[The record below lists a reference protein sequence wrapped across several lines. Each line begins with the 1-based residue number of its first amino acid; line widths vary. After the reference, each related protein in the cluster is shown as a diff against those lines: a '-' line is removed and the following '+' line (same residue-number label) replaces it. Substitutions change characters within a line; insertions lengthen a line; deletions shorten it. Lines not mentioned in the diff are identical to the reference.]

1 VKNALSKSL
10 KNSVPTCSV
19 GFIVGAISVALSAIM
34 APSARAANPYM
45 SGQPFEINTTRPTFT
60 LETST
65 AKQAVASSPVNPVSS
80 NLVNPLNIVI
90 NFTGGLTSN
99 QQAIF
104 SQAEATWESL
114 LVGYKPG
121 ISIPQVTINASGVT
135 IDGAGDILGQAGPT
149 FGTVQSG
156 FALTTE
162 GVMEFD
168 SADLAN
174 LEAANLLDE
183 VILHEMAHV
192 LGFGT
197 LWDGPSLGSFFAGT
211 QQVSIAGTGRYTGT
225 AALNA
230 WRNEFTGPGAGLSAL
245 FVPVEQGG
253 GDGTRDVHWNE
264 VDGGSGLTG
273 IVNGAGQDFQFELM
287 TGWLNPPSAFIS
299 NTTVQSFA
307 DIGYAPANTAPI
319 PTPALLPG
327 LVGMGISMLRQK
339 RKSADQA

>member
-19 GFIVGAISVALSAIM
+19 GFIVGAISVALSATM
-34 APSARAANPYM
+34 VPSARAANPYM

-60 LETST
+60 PETST
-65 AKQAVASSPVNPVSS
+65 AKQAVSS
-80 NLVNPLNIVI
+80 NLVNPFNIVI
-90 NFTGGLTSN
+90 NFTGGLTLS
-99 QQAIF
+99 QQGIF

-121 ISIPQVTINASGVT
+121 ISIPQVTINASGVP
-135 IDGAGDILGQAGPT
+135 IDGVRGILGQAGPT
-149 FGTVQSG
+149 FVSIQSG
-156 FALTTE
+156 FTLTTD
-162 GVMEFD
+162 GIMEFD
-168 SADLAN
+168 LADVAN

-197 LWDGPSLGSFFAGT
+197 LWDTSSFGGVFAGT
-211 QQVSIAGTGRYTGT
+211 QQVSIAGTGQYTGT

-230 WRNEFTGPGAGLSAL
+230 WRNEFTGPGAGSNAA
-245 FVPVEQGG
+245 FVPVELGG
-253 GDGTRDVHWNE
+253 GDGTRDGHWNE
-264 VDGGSGLTG
+264 VDGGLELTS
-273 IVNGAGQDFQFELM
+273 IVNGAGQDFRFELM

-307 DIGYAPANTAPI
+307 DIGYTPANTAPI